1 MKLGKLVAVW
11 GLSVL
16 VPLMAQAAIIV
27 PGANGT
33 DGALNITNNTVIDL
47 SQAVTAA
54 WDSDNSANI
63 GKGVYDSN
71 KWAVVFKYTSVNIAS
86 NVTVTFNNHPSRAP
100 VVWLVSGDV
109 TVNGT
114 VSLNGQ
120 SAPSAPALAEPGPGG
135 FRGGMDT
142 YDAMLLRGAGFGV
155 GGGFI
160 NSGNN
165 GASAGSYQT
174 VGTRDANTSASIIY
188 GNPSLVPLIGGSGGA
203 GGNNGCSLVSGG
215 GGGGG
220 AILIACA
227 NNLVING
234 QVRANGGGPGSG
246 CNTTAGG
253 SGGGIRIVSETLVGD
268 GSLYAIGGTAQSYH
282 GGEGRIRIERV
293 NNNNTIA
300 LLPDPSTVDLAPGA
314 TALLWP
320 PTNAPQVRIVSISG
334 TNAPADPRASFGTYG
349 ADVNLPVSTQA
360 IVYVETVYV
369 EPESQ
374 VRVRITPRDTFNA
387 VEVGASIFETNNL
400 SPLTLTW
407 RAFAPANLGYSAVQA
422 KVIRP

>member
-1 MKLGKLVAVW
+1 MSLIRAIVLGTLC
-11 GLSVL
+11 L
-16 VPLMAQAAIIV
+16 VPVITSAAIIV

-47 SQAVTAA
+47 SQAVTAE
-54 WDSDNSANI
+54 WDSDNSANA

-114 VSLNGQ
+114 LSLNGQ
-120 SAPSAPALAEPGPGG
+120 NAVSAPNLAEPGPGG
-135 FRGGMDT
+135 FRGGVG
-142 YDAMLLRGAGFGV
+142 YYSIGVSKGPGFGV
-155 GGGFI
+155 GGGGR
-160 NSGNN
+160 NAG
-165 GASAGSYQT
+165 GSYST
-174 VGTRDANTSASIIY
+174 VGGSGPSIY
-188 GNPSLVPLIGGSGGA
+188 GNPSVIPLVGGSGG
-203 GGNNGCSLVSGG
+203 GGRDAPSNGG
-215 GGGGG
+215 GAGGG
-220 AILIACA
+220 AILIASTGEMR
-227 NNLVING
+227 VNG
-234 QVRANGGGPGSG
+234 TLRSKGGEGVGGTDHWTDAPSGS
-246 CNTTAGG
+246 G
-253 SGGGIRIVSETLVGD
+253 SGGAIRLVSDSLLGN
-268 GSLYAIGGTAQSYH
+268 GSITALGGTSGYA
-282 GGEGRIRIERV
+282 GGLGRIRIERV
-293 NNNNTIA
+293 SNSATIIPT
-300 LLPDPSTVDLAPGA
+300 PDPSTVDLAPGA

-349 ADVNLPVSTQA
+349 ADVNLPVTTQA

-387 VEVGASIFETNNL
+387 VEVGASIFETNHL

-407 RAFAPANLGYSAVQA
+407 RAFVPANLGYSAVQA